1 MNSDSL
7 LPALEAISRDR
18 PDRVLR
24 LRGTVQ
30 SSEGAEEV
38 LEVLIFRGFSSCT
51 THSTDFDPDQ
61 SVLPDG
67 AALETA
73 ELLRRSTQSSAGGT
87 AARAAPCRC
96 ADGSRGLGLNEP
108 GSHQLHLP
116 PSALNP

>member
-1 MNSDSL
+1 MSSDSL

-30 SSEGAEEV
+30 SSEGEEET

-51 THSTDFDPDQ
+51 THPTDFDPDQ
-61 SVLPDG
+61 SVLPEG

-73 ELLRRSTQSSAGGT
+73 ELLRGPLNPQQEERL
-87 AARAAPCRC
+87 
-96 ADGSRGLGLNEP
+96 LGP
-108 GSHQLHLP
+108 LP
-116 PSALNP
+116 PEQWIEADRWL